1 MQQKKEK
8 ISLTNTNEWKEKP
21 KHPAEMIFPRNY
33 KLEAFKQNFDI
44 IVKVDEHGN
53 DFKSI
58 YLIYLVHLMKFWHIY
73 VSNGNSSF
81 SARHKIV
88 GFKGKQN
95 TN

>member
-21 KHPAEMIFPRNY
+21 KHPTEMIFPRNY
-33 KLEAFKQNFDI
+33 KLEAFKHNFDI

-58 YLIYLVHLMKFWHIY
+58 YLIYLSYAFNEVLTHLLK
-73 VSNGNSSF
+73 
-81 SARHKIV
+81 
-88 GFKGKQN
+88 
-95 TN
+95 